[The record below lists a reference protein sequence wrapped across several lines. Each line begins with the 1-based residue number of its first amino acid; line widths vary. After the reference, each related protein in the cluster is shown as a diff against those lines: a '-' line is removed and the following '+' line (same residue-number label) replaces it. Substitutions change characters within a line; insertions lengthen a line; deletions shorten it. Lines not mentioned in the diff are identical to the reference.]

1 MERDIVASIMRFLK
15 NEGSCFVWKTHGNQF
30 SAGIPDIIACVRG
43 RFVAFEVK
51 QPGGKPTIRLHRG
64 AADKATELGITEVL
78 ISISH
83 CKSHATATAIAVG
96 E

>member
-30 SAGIPDIIACVRG
+30 SAGIPDIVACVRG

-51 QPGGKPTIRLHRG
+51 RPGCKPTKLQEATLRRIG
-64 AADKATELGITEVL
+64 AAGGVAAVVHSVDEARATLENV
-78 ISISH
+78 
-83 CKSHATATAIAVG
+83 K
-96 E
+96 